1 MQIILERL
9 VAENKRLHIDGTH
22 SLQCQLEAVQHEVL
36 KLQSESKW
44 RDATLQAIYESRVQP
59 DPAVASAVVAM
70 AEDMRYLT
78 SQLSSLAL
86 KVGTTASDQML
97 LRSLHFNAMKN
108 RETQIVPAHAETLRW
123 LLDPSSCSNLAE
135 WLRNQN
141 GIYWINGKAGSGKST
156 LMKYLVAHPQTTKL
170 LKTWA
175 GTQTL
180 VTASVYFWHAGTVL
194 QKSQEGLFRSL
205 LFEILRQSPDLIR
218 VVCASKLAA
227 FRSLEQEIEPWTDL
241 ELRDA
246 IGSLKGETR
255 MNARFC
261 FFIDGLDEYNG
272 HPDEIIDVLQSLSS
286 LPNIKICVSSR
297 PWNEFIDA
305 FGSDSGPRLAL
316 EDLTREDIRTY
327 VKQNLE
333 ISPRFVIMKQNDTR
347 SQDLVQEIVDKARGV
362 FLWVVLVTRSLLN
375 GVRNGDRISD
385 LQRRLR
391 EFPETLENYF
401 SQMYFSIEE
410 TYREQTAQTFKF
422 VLAAAG
428 GQVSQL
434 SLILFSFLDEED
446 LDAAV
451 VDPCSDPLTESEIS
465 SRQDVMRR
473 RLIGRCKGL
482 VEVIEIEDNFSH
494 DGYVQKLLNPVV
506 DLIHRTAH
514 DFLATRDMQIQ
525 LSENLKPDFEADTL
539 ICKAHVALLKA
550 IDYSRGKHVA
560 DYCQRLTK
568 DLAEYAGRLETKS
581 GVSPVALLDET
592 RSVYIKHRE
601 YFVHYRGGG
610 ECAFFFMIVKYGSH
624 YIMELLNRE
633 PYQLSQDTMSR
644 LIFEIIARSRKV
656 EPRDLKLLDSL
667 LEHGGSPSQ
676 VWEGIV
682 LVIHRRRLERKR
694 NNETIVGGLKK
705 LLQYGADPQIRVTA
719 RREAS
724 HIVSGN
730 TSGPEDPSV
739 QTQSAQEIVTDFF
752 GEEKARDLF
761 STRQIHHQ
769 SFGLSPGRQL
779 ETKSWLADYLHM

>member
-1 MQIILERL
+1 MTLERL
-9 VAENKRLHIDGTH
+9 VAENKKLHIDGTH
-22 SLQCQLEAVQHEVL
+22 SLQCQLKAVQHMVL
-36 KLQSESKW
+36 ELQSESKW
-44 RDATLQAIYESRVQP
+44 RDAALQAIYESTRQP
-59 DPAVASAVVAM
+59 DPTVAPAVVAR

-78 SQLSSLAL
+78 SQLSSLAF
-86 KVGTTASDQML
+86 KIGTTASDQML
-97 LRSLHFNAMKN
+97 LRSLHFNAMKI
-108 RETQIVPAHAETLRW
+108 REAQIVPAHAETLRW

-135 WLRNQN
+135 WLRYQN

-156 LMKYLVAHPQTTKL
+156 LMKYVVAHPQTTKL

-227 FRSLEQEIEPWTDL
+227 FRPFEQEIEPWTDL
-241 ELRDA
+241 ELREA
-246 IGSLKGETR
+246 IGLLKGETG

-286 LPNIKICVSSR
+286 LPNIKICISSR

-327 VKQNLE
+327 VKQTLE
-333 ISPRFVIMKQNDTR
+333 NSPRFVIMKQNDTR

-391 EFPETLENYF
+391 EFPETLEKYF
-401 SQMYFSIEE
+401 SHMYFSIEE
-410 TYREQTAQTFKF
+410 TYREQTAQTFKV
-422 VLAAAG
+422 VLATVDG
-428 GQVSQL
+428 EISRL
-434 SLILFSFLDEED
+434 PLILFSFLDEED

-451 VDPCSDPLTESEIS
+451 VNPCSNPLTESEIS

-482 VEVIEIEDNFSH
+482 VEIIENKNLYDDEN
-494 DGYVQKLLNPVV
+494 GYAEKLINPVV
-506 DLIHRTAH
+506 DFIHRTAH
-514 DFLATRDMQIQ
+514 DFLATKDMQIQ

-539 ICKAHVALLKA
+539 ICKAFVALLKA
-550 IDYSRGKHVA
+550 IDYSKGNDA
-560 DYCQRLTK
+560 AESSRLFIEG
-568 DLAEYAGRLETKS
+568 LAQYAGQLETKS

-592 RSVYIKHRE
+592 RSIIINHQE
-601 YFVHYRGGG
+601 YFNVLGDI
-610 ECAFFFMIVKYGSH
+610 ESWFFREIVEHGSH
-624 YIMELLNRE
+624 YIMEVLNRE
-633 PYQLSQDTMSR
+633 SHQLSQDNMSR
-644 LIFEIIARSRKV
+644 LISELIQYPELFNSS
-656 EPRDLKLLDSL
+656 DFKLLDSL

-676 VWEGIV
+676 AWEGVV
-682 LVIHRRRLERKR
+682 LAIHHHGLSASRRDD
-694 NNETIVGGLKK
+694 ETIVRGLKR
-705 LLQYGADPQIRVTA
+705 LLQYGADPQHRVITRGA
-719 RREAS
+719 TS
-724 HIVSGN
+724 QMNSGAAD
-730 TSGPEDPSV
+730 SPEDPSV
-739 QTQSAQEIVTDFF
+739 QTRSAQEIITKAF
-752 GEEKARDLF
+752 GEEKARDIF
-761 STRQIHHQ
+761 STRQIYHQ
-769 SFGLSPGRQL
+769 SFGLSPERRL
-779 ETKSWLADYLHM
+779 ETHPWLADYVDT